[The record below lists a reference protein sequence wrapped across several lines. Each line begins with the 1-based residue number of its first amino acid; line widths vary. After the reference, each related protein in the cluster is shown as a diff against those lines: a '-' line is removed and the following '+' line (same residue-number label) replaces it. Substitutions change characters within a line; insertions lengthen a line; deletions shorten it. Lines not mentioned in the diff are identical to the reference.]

1 MRRLLFCIAI
11 SVSSGGCLL
20 GTALDAIDDLDTA
33 SDCNTICNRY
43 QDCVQEHRSLT
54 DCVES
59 CERSSRKDDRF
70 MERVDDCASCI
81 DANACDITTKCE
93 DECAG
98 VMP

>member
-1 MRRLLFCIAI
+1 MRPLLLCIAI

-20 GTALDAIDDLDTA
+20 GTALDAIDELDNA
-33 SDCNTICNRY
+33 ADCNTICNRY
-43 QDCVQEHRSLT
+43 QDCVPEHRSLT

-59 CERSSRKDDRF
+59 CERSSDKDDRF
-70 MERVDDCASCI
+70 MDRVDDCGSCI
-81 DANACDITTKCE
+81 DANSCDITTKCE